1 MLGKMKAA
9 ALVACLTIAVAPFS
23 VAEGGEVER
32 ICFVPGEDCGAVLV
46 SEIRAAK
53 REILVQAYGFTLPAI
68 VEALAKASR
77 RGVRVSVL
85 LDKSN
90 ACATEQKR
98 RGREDDD
105 DDCGRKGAVAARV
118 LLEAGADV
126 RIDAAH
132 AIAHNKVMVFDGE
145 RTLTGSFNFTTSA
158 NSRNAENLLVVAG
171 KDVAAAYAAN
181 HRRHAEHSTSA
192 R

>member
-1 MLGKMKAA
+1 MKTA
-9 ALVACLTIAVAPFS
+9 ALVAFLTISVAPFS
-23 VAEGGEVER
+23 VAEGGEVAR
-32 ICFVPGEDCGAVLV
+32 VCFVPGEDCGAVIV
-46 SEIRAAK
+46 SEIRAARK
-53 REILVQAYGFTLPAI
+53 EILVQAYGFTLPAI
-68 VEALAKASR
+68 VEALAKAAR

-85 LDKSN
+85 LDRSN
-90 ACATEQKR
+90 ACATEPRR
-98 RGREDDD
+98 RGREDD

-145 RTLTGSFNFTTSA
+145 RTITGSYNFTSSA
-158 NSRNAENLLVVAG
+158 NSRNAENLLIVAG
-171 KDVAAAYAAN
+171 KDVAEAYASN